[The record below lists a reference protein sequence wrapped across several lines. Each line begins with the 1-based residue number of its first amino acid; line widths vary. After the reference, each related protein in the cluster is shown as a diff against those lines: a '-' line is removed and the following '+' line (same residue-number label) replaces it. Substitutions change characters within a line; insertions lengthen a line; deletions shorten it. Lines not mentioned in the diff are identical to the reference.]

1 MNRLFVQPIRLLGP
15 AMLVAG
21 LVCIGVAVARGE
33 ATAFLVLVFPVV
45 TGNGPLILAGI
56 LFTFLGFFATF
67 TFWPGRPIGV
77 AGSEGSARVAD
88 TAGPAP
94 ARRWGGIVF
103 LGPFPIVFGS
113 DPRMTRMMLLVGVLL
128 FVALLVL
135 TLFALLA

>member
-15 AMLVAG
+15 ATLLAG

-33 ATAFLVLVFPVV
+33 ATVFLVLVFPVV
-45 TGNGPLILAGI
+45 TGSGPLILAGI
-56 LFTFLGFFATF
+56 LFTFLGFFMTF

-77 AGSEGSARVAD
+77 AVSEGSTPVAD
-88 TAGPAP
+88 TTVPAP
-94 ARRWGGIVF
+94 TRRWGGVVF

-113 DPRMTRMMLLVGVLL
+113 DPRMTRMMLLVGIVL
-128 FVALLVL
+128 FVALLGL

>member
-15 AMLVAG
+15 ATLLAG

-33 ATAFLVLVFPVV
+33 ATVFLVLVFPVV
-45 TGNGPLILAGI
+45 TGSGPLILAGI
-56 LFTFLGFFATF
+56 LFTFLGFFMTF

-77 AGSEGSARVAD
+77 AASEGSTPVAD
-88 TAGPAP
+88 TTGPAP
-94 ARRWGGIVF
+94 TRRWGGVVF

-113 DPRMTRMMLLVGVLL
+113 DPRMTRVMLLVGIVL
-128 FVALLVL
+128 FVALLGL

>member
-1 MNRLFVQPIRLLGP
+1 MLL
-15 AMLVAG
+15 AG

-45 TGNGPLILAGI
+45 TGSGPLILAGI
-56 LFTFLGFFATF
+56 LFSFLGFFATF

-77 AGSEGSARVAD
+77 AASEEFAPATD
-88 TAGPAP
+88 TTGPAP
-94 ARRWGGIVF
+94 TRQWGGVVF

-113 DPRMTRMMLLVGVLL
+113 DPRMTRMMLLVGIVL
-128 FVALLVL
+128 FVALLGL